1 MTNAVTDPG
10 LDDFSGRMGR
20 YFVAEIGEH
29 RVELVLD
36 ATEALHGSPRARGG
50 FQLEFLGP
58 LDARF
63 GQGVF
68 PLAIDED
75 RFEIF
80 LVPIAQEGNAI
91 RYQAVFF

>member
-20 YFVAEIGEH
+20 PFVAEIAGH

-36 ATEALHGSPRARGG
+36 AADVLPGSPRARGG
-50 FQLEFLGP
+50 FRLEFLGP
-58 LDARF
+58 LDARL

-80 LVPIAQEGNAI
+80 LVPIAQEEKAM

>member
-10 LDDFSGRMGR
+10 LDDFADRLGRPFLIEMDGDS
-20 YFVAEIGEH
+20 VA
-29 RVELVLD
+29 LVLD
-36 ATEALHGSPRARGG
+36 AADALTGSPRARGG
-50 FQLEFLGP
+50 FRLEFVGP
-58 LDARF
+58 LDRPFA
-63 GQGVF
+63 QGLF

-80 LVPIAQEGNAI
+80 LVPIAQGAAGM